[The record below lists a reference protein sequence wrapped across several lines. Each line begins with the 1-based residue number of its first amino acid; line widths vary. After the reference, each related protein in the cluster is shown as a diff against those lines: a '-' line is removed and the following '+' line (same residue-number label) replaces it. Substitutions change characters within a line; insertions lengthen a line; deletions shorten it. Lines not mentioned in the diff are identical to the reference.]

1 MADLGRLISH
11 IEQDLLPNLR
21 LRSVYPH
28 DPIVVDHSPAGWQ
41 LLGTGNYA
49 AVFAPPESDGFVVKV
64 YAPDRPGLREET
76 EVYRRLG
83 QHPGFG
89 ACAHA
94 GETFLILKRLE
105 GTTLYDC
112 MQQGI
117 WIQSQIIR
125 DVDRALAYARSRGLH
140 PHDVHGRNVMIVQDR
155 GVVVDV
161 SDFLD
166 TSPCRTWSHLKWAY
180 YWIYR
185 PFIKGLRLRISRRGM
200 DRLRWFYRS
209 VKHALTAVKNRITNR

>member
-1 MADLGRLISH
+1 MSDLAQLIQQ
-11 IEQDLLPNLR
+11 IEQDLLLNLR
-21 LRSVYPH
+21 LRMVQPH

-49 AVFAPPESDGFVVKV
+49 AVLAPPGSHEFVVKV
-64 YAPDRPGLREET
+64 YAPDRPGLAEEA

-89 ACAHA
+89 ACAHV
-94 GETFLILKRLE
+94 GKDFLILKRLE

-112 MQQGI
+112 MQRGI
-117 WIQSQIIR
+117 WIPPRIIK
-125 DVDRALAYARSRGLH
+125 DVDQALSYARSRNLH
-140 PHDVHGRNVMIVQDR
+140 PHDVHGRNVMIVQGR

-166 TSPCRTWSHLKWAY
+166 TSPCRTWNHIKWAY

-185 PFIKGLRLRISRRGM
+185 PFIKGLKLRISARGM

-209 VKHALTAVKNRITNR
+209 IKHSLAAIKDRIKKQ